1 MRLYN
6 LDASPFA
13 ARVRILLRVKDAA
26 IAMIPPPGGA
36 ASAEFRAITPLGKVP
51 ALALDDGRVLP
62 ESEVICGYLDALLPG
77 PALLP
82 ADPVERSH
90 VALIVRLVDLY
101 VAPGMIVFFKLL
113 FTDPGN
119 RATLAAMLPEMA
131 RGLKYLDL
139 YTAPDRHASHQRISQ
154 ADAALAPMLFYVA
167 EVLPTVIG
175 ENLLQKR
182 QNLLAYWEAVQTEPH
197 VAPVLAEMRNALTKY
212 GRMLQAMQ
220 QSAQQ

>member
-13 ARVRILLRVKDAA
+13 ARVRILLQVKAA
-26 IAMIPPPGGA
+26 ILEMVPPPGGA

-51 ALALDDGRVLP
+51 VLELDDGRVLP
-62 ESEVICGYLDALLPG
+62 ESEVICSYLDAALPG
-77 PALLP
+77 PSLWP
-82 ADPVERSH
+82 DDPTEQAQ

-101 VAPGMIVFFKLL
+101 VAPAMITFFKLL

-119 RATLAAMLPEMA
+119 RAALAALLPDLA

-139 YTAPDRHASHQRISQ
+139 YVAPDAHAAGAGISQ
-154 ADAALAPMLFYVA
+154 ADCALAPMLLYAA
-167 EVLPTVIG
+167 EVLPLAGTG
-175 ENLLQKR
+175 DLLEKRPNLR
-182 QNLLAYWEAVQTEPH
+182 AYWQAVQAEPP
-197 VAPVLAEMRNALTKY
+197 VATVLAEMRTALQKY
-212 GRMLQAMQ
+212 GKMLQAMQ

>member
-1 MRLYN
+1 MKLYN

-13 ARVRILLRVKDAA
+13 ARVRMLLQAKGAA
-26 IAMIPPPGGA
+26 IDCVAPPGGA

-62 ESEVICGYLDALLPG
+62 ESEVICSYLDSVLGG
-77 PALLP
+77 PSLYLD
-82 ADPVERSH
+82 DPVERAH

-101 VAPGMIVFFKLL
+101 VAPAMTVFFKLL

-119 RATLAAMLPEMA
+119 RAALAALLPELA

-139 YTAPDRHASHQRISQ
+139 YVAPAGCAAHQHFSQ
-154 ADAALAPMLFYVA
+154 ADCALAPMLLYVA
-167 EVLPTVIG
+167 EVLPSVIG
-175 ENLLQKR
+175 DNLLEKR
-182 QNLLAYWEAVQTEPH
+182 PNLLAYWQAIQDDRFA
-197 VAPVLAEMRNALTKY
+197 APVLAEMRAALHKY

-220 QSAQQ
+220 QSIQQ

>member
-13 ARVRILLRVKDAA
+13 ARVRILLRVKGATIDMAA
-26 IAMIPPPGGA
+26 PPGGA
-36 ASAEFRAITPLGKVP
+36 SSAEFRAITPLGKVP

-62 ESEVICGYLDALLPG
+62 ESEVICAYLDDALPG
-77 PALLP
+77 PSLWP
-82 ADPVERSH
+82 AESAERAH
-90 VALIVRLVDLY
+90 VALLTRLVDLY

-119 RATLAAMLPEMA
+119 RAALAAMLPEMA

-139 YTAPDRHASHQRISQ
+139 YVAPDRHAAHRRISQ
-154 ADAALAPMLFYVA
+154 ADCALAPMLLYVA
-167 EVLPTVIG
+167 EVLPTVTG
-175 ENLLQKR
+175 DSLLEKR
-182 QNLLAYWEAVQTEPH
+182 PNLLAYWQAVQAEPH
-197 VAPVLAEMRNALTKY
+197 VAPVLAEMRAALQKY